1 MNRLLIALCCVLS
14 FAIPALAAPGEPRF
28 LQGTVEWPAAL
39 NGEPVMIVRG
49 DDGRVYAVDVSGAR
63 RQGAEAV
70 RVGGRV
76 ALLVIEGARAYDVTA
91 IVVGAGDVANPGMG
105 QIAERT
111 HGRLTNGR
119 LIRGEQPRRQ

>member
-76 ALLVIEGARAYDVTA
+76 AVLVIEGARAYDVTA
-91 IVVGAGDVANPGMG
+91 SLVRYRAWLAIEPRLYTAVALLRGRRPTMPVAG
-105 QIAERT
+105 
-111 HGRLTNGR
+111 
-119 LIRGEQPRRQ
+119 